1 MMLNDDPVD
10 ILVVEDNDEERACIV
25 EALKATVE
33 NVQVA
38 AVHDGKQALDF
49 LFAHGKYTDRAAAD
63 CPRLIMLDMQLPGAD
78 GYAVLG
84 LIRSLEPQG
93 AQALIPVVIFSDS
106 EAAVDIT
113 RGYRCGA
120 NSYITKPVRYP
131 DFLAVVESIGRYWMT
146 HNKTPA

>member
-1 MMLNDDPVD
+1 MLNDDPVD

-25 EALKATVE
+25 EALKAAIE

-49 LFAHGKYTDRAAAD
+49 LFAHGTYAERAAAD
-63 CPRLIMLDMQLPGAD
+63 CPRLIMLDMQLPGSD
-78 GYAVLG
+78 GYAILG
-84 LIRSLEPQG
+84 QIRLLEPQS

-106 EAAVDIT
+106 QAASDIT

-120 NSYITKPVRYP
+120 NSYITKPVSYP
-131 DFLAVVESIGRYWMT
+131 DFLAIVESIGRYWIT
-146 HNKTPA
+146 HNKAPA